1 MATEARSQRQVF
13 VAFGAIMLATL
24 LAALDQTIVATA
36 LPKIADDLNGFSN
49 LSWVV
54 TAYLLSTT
62 VTVPLYGKLS
72 DLYGRRRLFVVS
84 ISIFLLGSAL
94 CGLAQS
100 MGELI
105 AFRALQG
112 VGAGGLIPLSQAAIA
127 DLFSPRE
134 RGRYQGYIGAMWA
147 TAAIAGPL
155 LGGTLTDA
163 ASWRWIFLINLPL
176 GALAL
181 VVVIRTMRMP
191 TQTREHSIDYA
202 GALLLTVGVTA
213 ILLATAWGGSSYA
226 WDSAQVVG
234 AAVIGIAA
242 LAGFAF
248 LEPRVIEPLLP
259 LELFRIRTF
268 TVSTLAALLIGGVLF
283 GITIYVP
290 VYVQRVLGASA
301 TSSGVILIPLSFGW
315 VLASFVSGQ
324 LITKTGRYR
333 VYPILGA
340 ALVLA
345 GCILLAL
352 LDENSSR
359 LLVTFDLTIVGLG
372 MGTMF
377 QVYVIATQNRVQM
390 SEIGVAT
397 AAIQFFRSMG
407 GSLAVAGLG
416 ALLTARLASGV
427 ESGTHA
433 VFIAIIPL
441 AALILVLSFF
451 LPEHEL
457 RSA

>member
-1 MATEARSQRQVF
+1 MAAETRSQREVL

-36 LPKIADDLNGFSN
+36 LPKIADDLNGFRN

-54 TAYLLSTT
+54 TAYLLTTT

-94 CGLAQS
+94 CGAAQS

-112 VGAGGLIPLSQAAIA
+112 IGAGGLIPLSQAAIA
-127 DLFSPRE
+127 DLFTPRE

-155 LGGTLTDA
+155 LGGTLTDT
-163 ASWRWIFLINLPL
+163 ASWRWIFFINLPL
-176 GALAL
+176 GAFALL
-181 VVVIRTMRMP
+181 VVVRTMRVP
-191 TQTREHSIDYA
+191 SEVREHSIDYW
-202 GALLLTVGVTA
+202 GAVLLIAGVTA
-213 ILLATAWGGSSYA
+213 ILLTSSWPVTAAG
-226 WDSAQVVG
+226 V
-234 AAVIGIAA
+234 AA
-242 LAGFAF
+242 LLGFVA
-248 LEPRVIEPLLP
+248 LERRVPEPLLP
-259 LELFRIRTF
+259 LGLFRIRTF

-290 VYVQRVLGASA
+290 VFVQRVLGASA
-301 TSSGVILIPLSFGW
+301 TGSGVVLIPLSLGW
-315 VLASFVSGQ
+315 VVASFASGQ
-324 LITKTGRYR
+324 LISRTGRYR
-333 VYPILGA
+333 AFPILGA
-340 ALVLA
+340 TLVLA

-352 LDENSSR
+352 LDGDSSR
-359 LLVTFDLTIVGLG
+359 TAVTLDLTVIGLG

-377 QVYVIATQNRVQM
+377 QVFVIATQNRVRM
-390 SEIGVAT
+390 SDIGVAT

-433 VFIAIIPL
+433 VFVAIVPL
-441 AALILVLSFF
+441 AALVLVLAVL

-457 RSA
+457 RGS